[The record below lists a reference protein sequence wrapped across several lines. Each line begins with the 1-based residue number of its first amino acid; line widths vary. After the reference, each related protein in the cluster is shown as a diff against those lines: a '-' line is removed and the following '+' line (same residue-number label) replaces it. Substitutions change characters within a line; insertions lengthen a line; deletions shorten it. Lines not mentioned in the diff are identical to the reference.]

1 MTPRRADETPSPR
14 GAGVLMSRWRGRPT
28 MRKCWAGLVL
38 AAFLAAALPVRGAT
52 LPATAWPHTQRV
64 DHASVTVFQ
73 PQVISW
79 PWRTKLNAR
88 VALAV
93 TPDGTGRPVL
103 GTIEISGSTTTD
115 FATRLVTLT
124 DLKLNASHFPTLTT
138 QTAEAFDARI
148 SAALA
153 AMPPKRIPLDTVLMS
168 LAQEAVK
175 PAAVATNNDP
185 PLIFYS
191 PRPARLVVF
200 DGEPVLVP
208 AGQSGLEYAVNT
220 NWDVFFDPLSGSWY
234 LRDGSGWFGA
244 HAAGGPYA
252 PTAKLPPAFDHLPR
266 DANFE
271 AARKALPPREPKPAS
286 APTIFV
292 SMKPAEIIITD
303 GPPAFGPIAG
313 TALQAV
319 RNTSSDL
326 FLDTAKGRFY
336 YLVSGRW
343 FAAAGL
349 EGPWHFA
356 TPELP
361 ADFARIPPGD
371 PAARVLASV
380 PGTPQAQE
388 ALIAAEIPQQATLK
402 RGEATLAV
410 HYAGP
415 PQFQPIPGT
424 PMTYAVNTNETV
436 IAIEG
441 KYYACHQGV
450 WFVAPSPNGPWALA
464 ASVPDVIYTIPPMS
478 PLYNVTYVKV
488 YAATPT
494 TVTYGYTAGYMM
506 GFVSAGVV
514 VYGTG
519 YYYPPVV
526 VPGPVPAY
534 FPYPYSYAGNVY
546 YNSATGAWA
555 RGAAVY
561 GPYGGAAAGA
571 AYNPATGAYA
581 RGGEVYGPYGGAG
594 AWSAYNPATGAYA
607 HGSAAWGPNG
617 ATANASFTNPRYG
630 VSGSTN
636 QNANAYG
643 HWGSSVVSTPT
654 QTVHTASEGNAQ
666 GTVGGFSSTT
676 GAEGV
681 GVHGA
686 GGTNAGVAKGAQG
699 NVYAGKDGN
708 VYEHSSSGWSKWS
721 DGGWSPVQPPAREA
735 GADGGARGGAS
746 GATSYQQLEQDR
758 RAREGGWQRQREWG
772 GTGRFRRG

>member
-1 MTPRRADETPSPR
+1 MTARRA
-14 GAGVLMSRWRGRPT
+14 VLLLLLLLGP
-28 MRKCWAGLVL
+28 ALP
-38 AAFLAAALPVRGAT
+38 AAARAAA
-52 LPATAWPHTQRV
+52 PATPATGWPHTQRV
-64 DHASVTVFQ
+64 DHATVVIYQ

-93 TPDGTGRPVL
+93 TPDGTRQPVL

-115 FATRLVTLT
+115 LATRLVTLT
-124 DLKLNASHFPTLTT
+124 DLKLTASHFPTLAT
-138 QTAEAFDARI
+138 QTAERFDARI

-168 LAQEAVK
+168 LAQGEAAK
-175 PAAVATNNDP
+175 PAPVATDNAP
-185 PLIFYS
+185 PVIFYS
-191 PRPARLVVF
+191 ARPARLVVF
-200 DGEPVLVP
+200 DGAPVLVP

-220 NWDVFFDPLSGSWY
+220 NWDVFFDPLHGTWFLLDST
-234 LRDGSGWFGA
+234 GWFGA
-244 HAAGGPYA
+244 QAVGGPYT
-252 PTAKLPPAFDHLPR
+252 PTTSLPAAFETLPPG
-266 DANFE
+266 ANFE
-271 AARKALPPREPKPAS
+271 AVRKALPPRAAPPAA

-292 SMKPAEIIITD
+292 STKPAEIIVTQ
-303 GPPAFGPIAG
+303 GPPVFGAIAG

-319 RNTSSDL
+319 RNTTSDL

-343 FAAAGL
+343 FAAPGL

-371 PAARVLASV
+371 PAARVLVSV

-388 ALIAAEIPQQATLK
+388 AVIAAEIPQQATLK
-402 RGEATLAV
+402 RSEAKLVV

-424 PMTYAVNTNETV
+424 PMTYAANTNQAV
-436 IAIEG
+436 IAVEG
-441 KYYACHQGV
+441 KYYACYQGV
-450 WFVAPSPNGPWALA
+450 WFVAPSPTGPWVLA
-464 ASVPDVIYTIPPMS
+464 ASVPEVIYTIPPTS

-488 YAATPT
+488 YAAAPAI
-494 TVTYGYTAGYMM
+494 VTYGYTAGYMM

-555 RGAAVY
+555 RGGAVY
-561 GPYGGAAAGA
+561 GPYGAAAAGA

-594 AWSAYNPATGAYA
+594 AWSAYNPATGTYA

-617 ATANASFTNPRYG
+617 GTASASFANPRYG
-630 VSGSTN
+630 VSGSTT
-636 QNANAYG
+636 QSANAYG

-654 QTVHTASEGNAQ
+654 QTVHTASEGNAR
-666 GTVGGFSSTT
+666 GTVGAFSST
-676 GAEGV
+676 
-681 GVHGA
+681 
-686 GGTNAGVAKGAQG
+686 
-699 NVYAGKDGN
+699 
-708 VYEHSSSGWSKWS
+708 
-721 DGGWSPVQPPAREA
+721 
-735 GADGGARGGAS
+735 
-746 GATSYQQLEQDR
+746 
-758 RAREGGWQRQREWG
+758 
-772 GTGRFRRG
+772 

>member
-1 MTPRRADETPSPR
+1 MPTRREA
-14 GAGVLMSRWRGRPT
+14 L
-28 MRKCWAGLVL
+28 GLALLV
-38 AAFLAAALPVRGAT
+38 AAALPAGARAQAAAA
-52 LPATAWPHTQRV
+52 PGSGWPHTQRV
-64 DHASVTVFQ
+64 DHATVVIYQ

-93 TPDGTGRPVL
+93 TPEGAGQPVL

-115 FATRLVTLT
+115 LGTRLVTLT
-124 DLKLNASHFPTLTT
+124 DLKLTASHFPTLST
-138 QTAEAFDARI
+138 QTAEQFDTRI
-148 SAALA
+148 RGALA

-168 LAQEAVK
+168 LAQEEVK
-175 PAAVATNNDP
+175 PAPVATDNAP
-185 PLIFYS
+185 PVIFYS
-191 PRPARLVVF
+191 QRPARLVVF
-200 DGEPVLVP
+200 DGAPVLVP

-220 NWDVFFDPLSGSWY
+220 NWDVFFDPMRGTWY
-234 LRDGSGWFGA
+234 LLDSTGWFGA
-244 HAAGGPYA
+244 RVVAGPYA
-252 PTAKLPPAFDHLPR
+252 PTTDLPAAFEKLPPG
-266 DANFE
+266 ANFD
-271 AARKALPPREPKPAS
+271 AARKALPPHAAAPAA

-292 SMKPAEIIITD
+292 STKPAEIIVTD
-303 GPPAFGPIAG
+303 GPPAFGAIAG

-319 RNTSSDL
+319 RNTTSDL

-343 FAAAGL
+343 FAAPGL

-371 PAARVLASV
+371 PAARVLVSV

-402 RGEATLAV
+402 RSEAKLAV

-424 PMTYAVNTNETV
+424 PMAYAVNTNEAV
-436 IAIEG
+436 IAVEG
-441 KYYACHQGV
+441 KYYACYQGV
-450 WFVAPSPNGPWALA
+450 WFVAPSPTGPWVLA
-464 ASVPDVIYTIPPMS
+464 AAVPEVIYTIPPSS

-488 YAATPT
+488 YAATPAA
-494 TVTYGYTAGYMM
+494 VTYGYTAGYMM

-546 YNSATGAWA
+546 YNSTTGAWA
-555 RGAAVY
+555 RGGAVY

-594 AWSAYNPATGAYA
+594 AWSAYNPATGTYA

-617 ATANASFTNPRYG
+617 GTANASFANPRYG

-654 QTVHTASEGNAQ
+654 QTVHTASEGNAR

-676 GAEGV
+676 GAEGAA
-681 GVHGA
+681 VHGTN
-686 GGTNAGVAKGAQG
+686 GNNAGVVKGAQG

-708 VYEHSSSGWSKWS
+708 VYQHSSSGWSKWS
-721 DGGWSPVQPPAREA
+721 NGGWNAVQPPARQ
-735 GADGGARGGAS
+735 GGGS
-746 GATSYQQLEQDR
+746 SSYQQLEQDR
-758 RAREGGWQRQREWG
+758 GAREGGWQRQRDWG
-772 GTGRFRRG
+772 GGGGRYRRG

>member
-1 MTPRRADETPSPR
+1 MT
-14 GAGVLMSRWRGRPT
+14 
-28 MRKCWAGLVL
+28 KCWAGLVL
-38 AAFLAAALPVRGAT
+38 ALFLSAALPAHGAN
-52 LPATAWPHTQRV
+52 PAAGTAAASWPHTQRV

-93 TPDGTGRPVL
+93 TPDGAGRPVL

-115 FATRLVTLT
+115 LATRLVTLT
-124 DLKLNASHFPTLTT
+124 DLKLSASHFPTLST

-168 LAQEAVK
+168 LAREEVK
-175 PAAVATNNDP
+175 PAPVATNNDP
-185 PLIFYS
+185 PVIFYS
-191 PRPARLVVF
+191 SRPARLVVF
-200 DGEPVLVP
+200 DGAPVLVP

-234 LRDGSGWFGA
+234 LLDGSGWFGA

-252 PTAKLPPAFDHLPR
+252 PTAELPPAFDHLPR

-271 AARKALPPREPKPAS
+271 TARKALPPREPKPAS

-292 SMKPAEIIITD
+292 STKPAEIIVTD

-343 FAAAGL
+343 FAAPGL

-388 ALIAAEIPQQATLK
+388 ALIAAEIPQEATLK
-402 RGEATLAV
+402 RGEAMLAV

-436 IAIEG
+436 IAVEG
-441 KYYACHQGV
+441 RYYACHQGV
-450 WFVAPSPNGPWALA
+450 WFVAPSPAGPWALA
-464 ASVPDVIYTIPPMS
+464 ASVPDVIYTIPPSS

-506 GFVSAGVV
+506 GFVSAGVL

-534 FPYPYSYAGNVY
+534 FPYPYSYAGNVS

-555 RGAAVY
+555 RGGAVY

-607 HGSAAWGPNG
+607 HGSAAWGPDG
-617 ATANASFTNPRYG
+617 ATANASFANPRYG
-630 VSGSTN
+630 VFGSTN

-654 QTVHTASEGNAQ
+654 QTVHTASEGNAR

-681 GVHGA
+681 GAHGA
-686 GGTNAGVAKGAQG
+686 SGNSAGVVKGAQG

-708 VYEHSSSGWSKWS
+708 VYQHSSSGWSKWS
-721 DGGWSPVQPPAREA
+721 DGGWTPVQPASREA
-735 GADGGARGGAS
+735 GAAGGRGGELS
-746 GATSYQQLEQDR
+746 ATSYQQLEQDR

-772 GTGRFRRG
+772 GAGRFRRG